1 MAEKK
6 DVLMTRQH
14 LMYGLLIGF
23 GLILLGYILVGIG
36 FLVGGSSLQAIMA
49 NPMAALS
56 GAAGGLSG
64 GGWVMAIGSAFVQFA
79 KLGFAFCFGMYAYA
93 GEEKD
98 TNIRMG
104 LYIATGILI
113 AMAL

>member
-14 LMYGLLIGF
+14 LMFGLLIGF
-23 GLILLGYILVGIG
+23 GLILLGYILAGIG
-36 FLVGGSSLQAIMA
+36 FIVGGNSLQAIMA
-49 NPMAALS
+49 NPMAVLG
-56 GAAGGLSG
+56 GAGAGLSG
-64 GGWVMAIGSAFVQFA
+64 GGWVMAIGSAIVQFA
-79 KLGFAFCFGMYAYA
+79 KLGFAFCFGMYAFA

-98 TNIRMG
+98 NNIRMA
-104 LYIATGILI
+104 LFIATGIII